1 MTKQFKKTIYAILI
15 VTALIAVAVICRVV
29 TRLCEI
35 PVIEDKIL
43 NVVRTLIYLG
53 LFSAWGFLVY
63 RRVMQIQARKFLCLS
78 AILMVLWIMLR
89 AFKFYFITSET
100 AIRYFWYAYYLP
112 MLFIPTLAL
121 FVALSIGKHEGYRL
135 PKTTLL
141 LFVPAILLV
150 ALVLTNDFHQCVF
163 RFPDD
168 AVMWTEESYQY
179 GWGCYLAVLWG
190 ISCGIAALSV
200 MFFKSKLPKKR
211 WVLWIPVVSFLLTGV
226 SVVLYAL
233 RIPFAR
239 VIGWDLAIF
248 ESMAFTVFFES
259 CIQSGLIQS
268 NTRYADMFRA
278 SRDLSVQITDNDY
291 IVQYSAENAEPISR
305 EILEKAESSPI
316 VLNDGKLIHNMPI
329 SGGRAVWT
337 EDISELLSLQSELKE
352 TQEELKDRKSI
363 LEQNYKIEEEHK
375 IVEEQNRLY
384 DLLQSKTQR
393 QINGIEK
400 LAEDYRNTQS
410 EEEKRRILAQ
420 IVVLGSFI
428 KRRKDFVLLTD
439 YTPSLPES
447 KLTNAFAEFFRALEL
462 YGIKG
467 TFSVKTGK
475 EYVSGDILTL
485 AYDFFEE
492 VMETALDKARYI
504 VANVSEIKGKLRITI
519 TLDCELQTENL
530 LKAYPQTVVDTE
542 DGETE
547 LCLPLTGGAK

>member
-1 MTKQFKKTIYAILI
+1 MTKQSKKTICAILI
-15 VTALIAVAVICRVV
+15 VTALIAVAIICRVV

-35 PVIEDKIL
+35 PVIEHKIL

-53 LFSAWGFLVY
+53 LFSAWGFSVY
-63 RRVMQIQARKFLCLS
+63 QRVMQIQARKFLCLS
-78 AILMVLWIMLR
+78 AILMVLWVMIR
-89 AFKFYFITSET
+89 AFKYYFVTSET
-100 AIRYFWYAYYLP
+100 AIRYLWYIYYLP
-112 MLFIPTLAL
+112 MLLIPTLAL
-121 FVALSIGKHEGYRL
+121 FVALSIGKNEGYRL
-135 PKTTLL
+135 PKTTFL

-150 ALVLTNDFHQCVF
+150 VLVLTNDIHQCVF
-163 RFPDD
+163 RFPNDV
-168 AVMWTEESYQY
+168 AMWTEEAYKY
-179 GWGCYLAVLWG
+179 GWGYYLAVLWD

-200 MFFKSKLPKKR
+200 MFFKSRLPKKR
-211 WVLWIPVVSFLLTGV
+211 WVLWIPILVFLITV
-226 SVVLYAL
+226 IYVVLYAL
-233 RIPFAR
+233 GTPFAKA
-239 VIGWDLAIF
+239 IGWDVAIF
-248 ESMAFTVFFES
+248 ECLSFTVFFES

-278 SRDLSVQITDNDY
+278 SRDISVQITNNDY
-291 IVQYSAENAEPISR
+291 VVQYSAENAEPISR
-305 EILEKAESSPI
+305 EILEKAETSPI

-400 LAEDYRNTQS
+400 LVEDYRNTQS
-410 EEEKRRILAQ
+410 EEEKRRILAR

-447 KLTNAFAEFFRALEL
+447 KLTNAFEESYRALEL

-467 TFSVKTGK
+467 TYFVKTGK

-492 VMETALDKARYI
+492 VTETALEKARYI

-519 TLDCELQTENL
+519 TLDCEIQTENL
-530 LKAYPQTVVDTE
+530 LKAYPQTVVDIE

-547 LCLPLTGGAK
+547 LCLPLTGGAR